1 MIKMKKAKAYP
12 NTFITDEFS
21 LEAVTESIS
30 KKKHSEELFTK
41 LQITSVVII
50 IIVVFAFALTPIFMI
65 IKNKIQSKWHSY
77 KETKSHISNNDDNDS
92 DDDDLDVDESKDISY
107 NNAVN
112 NVSNS
117 IDM

>member
-1 MIKMKKAKAYP
+1 MKKAKAYP

-65 IKNKIQSKWHSY
+65 IKNKIQSKWHLY
-77 KETKSHISNNDDNDS
+77 KETKSHISHDEDS
-92 DDDDLDVDESKDISY
+92 GSDDDDDLDVDKSKDISY
-107 NNAVN
+107 NNTVN